1 MRQFCAPIK
10 IIGINPYVS
19 VPEETLIYLFQ
30 RSGKEKG
37 PIPVHGTVD
46 GKPYLQNLLRYKG
59 EWRLYINGQMLK
71 NTTKHIGKVL
81 EVSIDWDE
89 VPRVQ
94 EIFTPWMVLLEKNPQ
109 EKASFLA
116 LRPSF
121 QKEFHAYFFRL
132 KSETAL
138 LNNLQRALD
147 FLQNKTSFLGRK

>member
-81 EVSIDWDE
+81 EVSIEWDE

-94 EIFTPWMVLLEKNPQ
+94 EIFTPWMVLLEKNP
-109 EKASFLA
+109 
-116 LRPSF
+116 
-121 QKEFHAYFFRL
+121 
-132 KSETAL
+132 
-138 LNNLQRALD
+138 
-147 FLQNKTSFLGRK
+147 